1 MQDNCEKCKMNGL
14 DEKVQIKKL
23 YLGHFH
29 VLHGLLAVSIDL
41 HNI

>member
-1 MQDNCEKCKMNGL
+1 MKSVQWMNL

-23 YLGHFH
+23 YLEHFH

-41 HNI
+41 HNT

>member
-1 MQDNCEKCKMNGL
+1 MQNNCEKWKMNVL

-23 YLGHFH
+23 YLEHFH
-29 VLHGLLAVSIDL
+29 VLRGLLAVSIDL